1 MSSISAWVGWKVK
14 AVALEY
20 THPPTHPY
28 LWVYCLA
35 QVPGMDLAAVRQ
47 VLPGCC
53 PVLIHAVEK
62 KGSVLQECRVLRV
75 GFGPFGKALQ
85 KSWSSKPLTNSV
97 ASLSHEMRMAIQ
109 NISGPNEHIFL
120 T

>member
-1 MSSISAWVGWKVK
+1 
-14 AVALEY
+14 
-20 THPPTHPY
+20 
-28 LWVYCLA
+28 
-35 QVPGMDLAAVRQ
+35 MDLAAVRQ
-47 VLPGCC
+47 ALPGCG